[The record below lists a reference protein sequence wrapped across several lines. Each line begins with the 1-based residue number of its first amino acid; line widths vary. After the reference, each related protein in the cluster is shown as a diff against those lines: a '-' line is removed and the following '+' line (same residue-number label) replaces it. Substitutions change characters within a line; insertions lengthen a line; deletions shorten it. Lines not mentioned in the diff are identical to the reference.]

1 MRIATVV
8 FLLFVAL
15 AFPARLVAH
24 EGHEH
29 KVMGTVTT
37 VDASHVEIETADG
50 KKTSVQLNKKTKYLK
65 GKSPATA
72 ADIKVG
78 DRIALTAVEKDGKP
92 TATEVRLAEGE
103 ASKEEHPHEHAEQ
116 HDHDH

>member
-1 MRIATVV
+1 MRKATVV
-8 FLLFVAL
+8 FFLFVAL
-15 AFPARLVAH
+15 AFPAQLVAH

-50 KKTSVQLNKKTKYLK
+50 KKTSVQLNKQTKYLK

-78 DRIALTAVEKDGKP
+78 DRIALTVVEKDGTP
-92 TATEVRLAEGE
+92 TAKEVRLAKVES
-103 ASKEEHPHEHAEQ
+103 AKEEHSHEHAEK